1 MSVNLRKFAFV
12 STQDDFYGAVKEA
25 VSETADYPI
34 MTVPMTTHAALLA
47 VRSMVPKLNSR
58 DKVRTDAAVQH
69 YEPFFDFEPL
79 LTPLK

>member
-1 MSVNLRKFAFV
+1 M
-12 STQDDFYGAVKEA
+12 KEA

-69 YEPFFDFEPL
+69 YEPFFDFDPL